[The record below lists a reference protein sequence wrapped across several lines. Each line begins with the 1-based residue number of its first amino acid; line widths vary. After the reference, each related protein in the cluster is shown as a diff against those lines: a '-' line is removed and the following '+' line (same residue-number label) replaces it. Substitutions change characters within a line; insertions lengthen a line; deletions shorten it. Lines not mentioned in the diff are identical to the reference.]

1 MMGFPGRLR
10 DGQRLQMSGQRQTQ
24 IPHGRRRSGNSQ
36 APSRHRRRALGT
48 SRLPLQLVPRLAPY
62 EKNGKNRQGSLMI
75 QRGVQSGGGVNPTG
89 NVRTYASAFR
99 TDPNRSGLKSPNLQ
113 ALEIRK

>member
-1 MMGFPGRLR
+1 MIGILEGLAMDNAPKCPV
-10 DGQRLQMSGQRQTQ
+10 SGKRKYATEGAALATAKHQVAT
-24 IPHGRRRSGNSQ
+24 G
-36 APSRHRRRALGT
+36 RALGT